1 MQNHVLKVV
10 FYHNLIQLKI
20 ENQKL
25 EIVAVNDNAVFL
37 ISIYYN
43 ITAKNFTVLS
53 SNAIIPCGIEESK

>member
-1 MQNHVLKVV
+1 MGD
-10 FYHNLIQLKI
+10 NLIQLKI